1 MLKVKIAKNETE
13 VKDPH
18 AEFALCSFVELKL
31 NIDEMTKR
39 MNEHKAVLI
48 EKARTILGEDE
59 VSTITFRVD
68 TEAVKV
74 SFSWDV
80 KVSDEG
86 VLQEILGERFQ
97 DLVTTTV
104 NFKPDE
110 KLRKMA
116 LDDDGLK
123 ACLSIKEKAPAV
135 TVVK

>member
-18 AEFALCSFVELKL
+18 AEFALSSFVELKMQ
-31 NIDEMTKR
+31 IDEMSKR
-39 MNEHKAVLI
+39 MNEHKVVLI
-48 EKARTILGEDE
+48 EKAREILGDDD
-59 VSTITFRVD
+59 VSTINFRVD
-68 TEAVKV
+68 TEAVRI
-74 SFSWDV
+74 SFGWDV

-86 VLQEILGERFQ
+86 VLQELLGERFQ
-97 DLVTTTV
+97 DLVSTTV

-116 LDDDGLK
+116 LEDDGIK

-135 TVVK
+135 AVVK